1 MTAADPPAPRPASRV
16 YVLDDHRIFRDILL
30 HYLKE
35 TEAIEVAGADRR
47 GPDAYT
53 AIAQLQPE
61 VVVVDPGPRPED
73 IAPTVALLRLAA
85 PRAAIIALSFS
96 YDEDYA
102 ATARQAGVDAY
113 IDKLAAAEDLI
124 EALYQVTG
132 RS

>member
-1 MTAADPPAPRPASRV
+1 VTPADSPIARPASRV
-16 YVLDDHRIFRDILL
+16 YVLDDHVIFRDILL

-35 TEAIEVAGADRR
+35 TEVFEVVGADRR
-47 GPDAYT
+47 WPDAYA
-53 AIAQLQPE
+53 AIRRLQPE

-73 IAPTVALLRLAA
+73 IAPTVALLRQAA
-85 PRAAIIALSFS
+85 PRAALIALSFS

-102 ATARQAGVDAY
+102 AAARQAGVEAY

-124 EALYQVTG
+124 GALRQVTG